1 MLAMF
6 LVLLVHADFYSLG
19 APALTDVQAQPL
31 DSAVRIAVQNVS
43 IVCVNVFV
51 LISGWFGI
59 RPKVRSITAFLFQC
73 LFFLIGIYAVMLAA
87 GWAQLSLNGVVGCFL
102 LTKLNWFPKAY
113 LVLYMLAPALN
124 ALMEQAPRGQVR
136 LILVCFFLF
145 QTVYDWV
152 AGATDYLASGY
163 SPLSFI
169 GLYLLARYARVYR
182 PRWAALSARADAG
195 IYLLLVLL
203 CTAVQLAS
211 SLAGGFVYA
220 HVMARMVYYSNP
232 AVIAAALYLLL
243 AFSKLRLQSRA
254 VNWFAASSF
263 AVFLL
268 HTNPNVINSY
278 FRPFCQRLYELWGT
292 AYFVLILPVLA
303 GIFLVSVL
311 LDQLRI
317 CAWRRLESPVAH
329 FFERLLRRS

>member
-1 MLAMF
+1 
-6 LVLLVHADFYSLG
+6 
-19 APALTDVQAQPL
+19 
-31 DSAVRIAVQNVS
+31 
-43 IVCVNVFV
+43 
-51 LISGWFGI
+51 
-59 RPKVRSITAFLFQC
+59 
-73 LFFLIGIYAVMLAA
+73 
-87 GWAQLSLNGVVGCFL
+87 
-102 LTKLNWFPKAY
+102 
-113 LVLYMLAPALN
+113 
-124 ALMEQAPRGQVR
+124 
-136 LILVCFFLF
+136 
-145 QTVYDWV
+145 
-152 AGATDYLASGY
+152 
-163 SPLSFI
+163 
-169 GLYLLARYARVYR
+169 
-182 PRWAALSARADAG
+182 
-195 IYLLLVLL
+195 
-203 CTAVQLAS
+203 
-211 SLAGGFVYA
+211 
-220 HVMARMVYYSNP
+220 MVYYSNP

-317 CAWRRLESPVAH
+317 RAWRRLESPVAH